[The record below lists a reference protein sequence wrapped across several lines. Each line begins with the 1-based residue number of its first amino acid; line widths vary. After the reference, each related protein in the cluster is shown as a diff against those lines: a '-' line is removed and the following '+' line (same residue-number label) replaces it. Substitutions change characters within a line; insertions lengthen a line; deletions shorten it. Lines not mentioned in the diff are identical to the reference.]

1 MNNSV
6 CLYNARSSD
15 SVRSSDL
22 SLFLSEALDKHIADF
37 GEPPEAIY
45 LTSSIEL
52 ALFAFED
59 VTCAL
64 IPFLKSFSGTKIKV
78 VTQGCLGLFA
88 GIMSFNSEEYLKSVL
103 IFSIESPGKFIQDG
117 LNTVGIGNL
126 PGQDGLEISPS
137 IGSISLLKKTQSS
150 LLSGDVVIDSC
161 DIVSLPTSLSQQ
173 AFSIVKMAK
182 NLISLLDD
190 SHGRLVSFEVSAPWS
205 KAIFSAIKSMV
216 VKKRPDAEWL
226 KSVEQDH
233 KHYMTVKQ
241 ILELIEYKSEI
252 SSKPLIMTGL
262 GVGGRFGV
270 LRIASSEYAYENK
283 ISTPIEEAL
292 DFREHVTMTRGVILG
307 TDVNK
312 EKLIKKNIL
321 SYDKK
326 YRGLDNQVFS
336 WDLELSVCEDFTGS
350 LALEEA

>member
-15 SVRSSDL
+15 SVGPSDL
-22 SLFLSEALDKHIADF
+22 ALFFSESLDKHIDDF

-59 VTCAL
+59 VTSAL
-64 IPFLKSFSGTKIKV
+64 IPFLKGLSGTKIKV

-88 GIMSFNSEEYLKSVL
+88 GIMSFNAEEHSKSVL
-103 IFSIESPGKFIQDG
+103 IFSVESPGGFIQDG
-117 LNTVGIGNL
+117 LNAVGIGNL

-137 IGSISLLKKTQSS
+137 IASVSLLKKTRSS
-150 LLSGDVVIDSC
+150 LLDSDVVIDSC
-161 DIVSLPTSLSQQ
+161 DIVSIPTSLSKQ
-173 AFSIVKMAK
+173 AFSIVKMTK
-182 NLISLLDD
+182 NLISLLDEP
-190 SHGRLVSFEVSAPWS
+190 HGRLVSFEVSAPWS

-216 VKKRPDAEWL
+216 IKKRPDSEWL

-270 LRIASSEYAYENK
+270 LRIASSAYAYENK
-283 ISTPIEEAL
+283 ISVPVEETL
-292 DFREHVTMTRGVILG
+292 DFREHVTMTRGVVLG
-307 TDVNK
+307 ADVNK
-312 EKLIKKNIL
+312 EKLIKKNVL
-321 SYDKK
+321 SY
-326 YRGLDNQVFS
+326 DNQVFS
-336 WDLELSVCEDFTGS
+336 WDLELSECEEFIASHAPEGGK
-350 LALEEA
+350 